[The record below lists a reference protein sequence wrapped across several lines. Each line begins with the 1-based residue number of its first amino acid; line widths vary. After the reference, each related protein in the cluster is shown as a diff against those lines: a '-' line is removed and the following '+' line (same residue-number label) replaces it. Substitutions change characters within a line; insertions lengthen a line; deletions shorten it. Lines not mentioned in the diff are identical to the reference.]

1 MLDKTSHGD
10 IRIQKTHTHD
20 CSQAVGSEMTISK
33 ANKKNI
39 SDNLKCNRVW
49 EAN

>member
-1 MLDKTSHGD
+1 MLEKLGMATVESKSLTGM
-10 IRIQKTHTHD
+10 T
-20 CSQAVGSEMTISK
+20 QAVGSEMTINK